1 MTLDYYKKH
10 LGRIPLFLEKYLQAP
25 SLLRL
30 KRIGYFCGM
39 DYASKDVYDFREKI
53 TRYDHSLTT
62 ALMTY
67 KLTRD
72 KKATLAGLF
81 HDISTPCFAHVIDYM
96 NEDYAN
102 QESTEEYTEE
112 ILKNDTYLQEC
123 LKEDDIPI
131 EDIIDFKKYTVVDNK
146 RPKLCADRLDGI
158 ILTSIGWTK
167 NITEEDIKNIV
178 GDIHVYTNEKGEK
191 EIGFIR
197 HDIANDVVKKSEEI
211 DIYCHSKEDN
221 YMMDLLGKIVKLGI
235 KNKLLSYKD
244 LYRLDEGELLKRLI
258 ETDNEELLS
267 LLNQFILKKKEDIQ

>member
-1 MTLDYYKKH
+1 MTLDYYKKQ